1 MLSFNFFVLP
11 ILDRVR
17 NKAGLFMGIRL
28 MVMRFLENIEGIMDG
43 FCLRV
48 RVLMGHCGN
57 PS

>member
-1 MLSFNFFVLP
+1 
-11 ILDRVR
+11 
-17 NKAGLFMGIRL
+17 